1 MHLFN
6 NAWHDF
12 AKSIIPQTTIISH
25 WPFKFAVFGTI
36 EAHPS
41 QGQRFARYDQAN
53 STHTNMTHDEFGNIG
68 KFKFPAIIDDSTSG
82 ALSDVTSGSGQSA
95 DAISGA
101 LSDATSGEG
110 SGEQDNLFNN
120 TIHLLDFLSQLIINQ
135 DPNNQNNT
143 GCETWMTKQN
153 FHIISLSLVPFIFP
167 CFFLTSLCPLGGFW
181 RF

>member
-1 MHLFN
+1 
-6 NAWHDF
+6 
-12 AKSIIPQTTIISH
+12 
-25 WPFKFAVFGTI
+25 
-36 EAHPS
+36 
-41 QGQRFARYDQAN
+41 
-53 STHTNMTHDEFGNIG
+53 MTHDEFRNIG
-68 KFKFPAIIDDSTSG
+68 DSTSG

-143 GCETWMTKQN
+143 GCET
-153 FHIISLSLVPFIFP
+153 
-167 CFFLTSLCPLGGFW
+167 
-181 RF
+181 

>member
-1 MHLFN
+1 MLTFEFKSLCKKFFSRFYEFLKLPVDKQ
-6 NAWHDF
+6 ALLKF
-12 AKSIIPQTTIISH
+12 VKSIIPQTIIISH

-68 KFKFPAIIDDSTSG
+68 EFKFPAIIDDSTSG
-82 ALSDVTSGSGQSA
+82 D
-95 DAISGA
+95 

-143 GCETWMTKQN
+143 GCETWMTKKN
-153 FHIISLSLVPFIFP
+153 LSFNLWMLFVRGA
-167 CFFLTSLCPLGGFW
+167 SS
-181 RF
+181 